1 MKLLWSRVIFIF
13 FILIFSCNNSPK
25 SDSKLNS
32 ADSLSASVQALQEAL
47 RQSPD
52 SIGIRYRLVEALAN
66 NGQFKQALS
75 QTDSLILIDSSN
87 PVFWYQRGILMEKS
101 ADTVGAIS
109 SLKAALARA
118 PMFIEPALE
127 LTFLLANREDPECLR
142 LADQIMQLPE
152 NPQAVTRA
160 RFLKGVYYS
169 NINDPTQAEKQF
181 DECIVHDYTFM
192 DAYIEKAIIQFD
204 QKKYEDALKTLHRA
218 NNVSNTNTDAYFWLG
233 RCYEAMGNKELAADN
248 YKKTLGLDPRYK
260 EAAEALERLK

>member
-101 ADTVGAIS
+101 ADT
-109 SLKAALARA
+109 
-118 PMFIEPALE
+118 
-127 LTFLLANREDPECLR
+127 
-142 LADQIMQLPE
+142 
-152 NPQAVTRA
+152 
-160 RFLKGVYYS
+160 
-169 NINDPTQAEKQF
+169 
-181 DECIVHDYTFM
+181 
-192 DAYIEKAIIQFD
+192 
-204 QKKYEDALKTLHRA
+204 
-218 NNVSNTNTDAYFWLG
+218 
-233 RCYEAMGNKELAADN
+233 
-248 YKKTLGLDPRYK
+248 
-260 EAAEALERLK
+260 